1 MANKVG
7 RPTKYND
14 AVVSEICSRLSGG
27 ASLAS
32 ICRDDHIPTV
42 SCVLL
47 WLVDGKH
54 PEFFE
59 LYRKARQAQG
69 MFDGDR
75 LREIVE
81 IMIIGELEPQAAKV
95 AIDAYKWTAAR
106 NAPQVYGKRVE
117 EQDINAAESETESD
131 QFEEQMK
138 EATRGA
144 WE

>member
-1 MANKVG
+1 
-7 RPTKYND
+7 
-14 AVVSEICSRLSGG
+14 
-27 ASLAS
+27 
-32 ICRDDHIPTV
+32 
-42 SCVLL
+42 LL

-81 IMIIGELEPQAAKV
+81 TMIIGELEPQAAKV

-117 EQDINAAESETESD
+117 EQDISTVDTETESD
-131 QFEEQMK
+131 QFVEQMNA
-138 EATRGA
+138 ATKGA
-144 WE
+144 WDETD